1 MTMRFIRL
9 VFILLVIIGIHGV
22 TLAQDANCGDLSEAD
37 CTLLT
42 ESSAVMGEI
51 ESGILHLDVNITV
64 DSGVGGNVVSAQI
77 RGDGG
82 FTIDRDAYNDLINGP
97 ISDAAVVANLVRVL
111 VGSTL
116 DMSFLFSLPGEIGGL
131 TGVSTVDEV
140 GTLDFRIVDGVF
152 YVNTDKLTPSLGQ
165 APLGWFGIDYADGI
179 AEILLRDASALSTSV
194 LLLRTMPPPDFS
206 AWARVDDIE
215 IDGQTMAV
223 FEQVIAF
230 ADLIADPLIRQSAAT
245 QLLLFIQTEGL
256 DAGFSQAQLETAV
269 NNYIELF
276 AGLTL
281 TMQQVIGTDDYYV
294 YDAVLIIDW
303 QPSTDAQLD
312 VLSGPDPLG
321 FGAFAGNMHTEV
333 RLNIRHH
340 NQTPPV
346 TAPDAPTVIPLQEIL
361 GF

>member
-1 MTMRFIRL
+1 MTMRLIRL
-9 VFILLVIIGIHGV
+9 VCVLLLVIGIHGV
-22 TLAQDANCGDLSEAD
+22 TRAQDANCGDLSESD
-37 CTLLT
+37 CALLT

-51 ESGILHLDVNITV
+51 ESGILHLDVRITV

-82 FTIDRDAYNDLINGP
+82 FTIDWDAYNDLINSP
-97 ISDAAVVANLVRVL
+97 ITDAAVVDNLVRVL
-111 VGSTL
+111 VGSSL
-116 DMSFLFSLPGEIGGL
+116 DMSFLFTLPGEIGGL
-131 TGVSTVDEV
+131 TGVSTVDEI

-152 YVNTDKLTPSLGQ
+152 YLNTDKLTPSLGQ
-165 APLGWFGIDYADGI
+165 APLGWFGIDYADAI
-179 AEILLRDASALSTSV
+179 AEILLQDASVLSSSL

-206 AWARVDDIE
+206 AWTRVDDIE
-215 IDGQTMAV
+215 MDGQTMAV

-230 ADLIADPLIRQSAAT
+230 ADIVADPLIRQSVAT
-245 QLLLFIQTEGL
+245 QFLLFIQTEGL
-256 DAGFSQAQLETAV
+256 GAGFSQAQLETAV

-281 TMQQVIGTDDYYV
+281 TMQQVIGTEDYYV

-312 VLSGPDPLG
+312 VLSGPDPIG
-321 FGAFAGNMHTEV
+321 FGVLAGNMHSEAT
-333 RLNIRHH
+333 LNIRHH

-346 TAPDAPTVIPLQEIL
+346 TAPANATVVPLNTLL